1 MNDKQI
7 VYNKVFDNEYGKEV
21 LADLR
26 AVSYATKRNEPVDAN
41 GRYDPYLAAIN
52 EGKRQMFLE
61 IMTIM
66 KIDFDYLYEELEN

>member
-26 AVSYATKRNEPVDAN
+26 AVSYATKGMSQLMQMAVMTH
-41 GRYDPYLAAIN
+41 LAAIN

-66 KIDFDYLYEELEN
+66 KIDF